1 MADIDKALP
10 NEVRK
15 EIEIPGEEEIQE
27 QVIEEAEKEQQSPE
41 AVDIQENEDGSV
53 DINLD
58 PQAATPEGGDE
69 HYANL
74 AEFLPDDVLGRLG
87 SDLSSKYQD
96 YVSSRKDWEKSYTS
110 GLDLLGFKYD
120 NRSEPFAGASGAT
133 HPVLAEAVTQ
143 FQALAYKELLPAD
156 GPVRT
161 QVMGIPTAE
170 KTDQASRVKDFMNYQ
185 IMDQMKEYEPEF
197 DSMLFHLPLSGSTF
211 KKVYYDEMEQRA
223 VSKFV
228 PADDLIVPYTA
239 TSLDDAEAIIHRVK
253 ISENE
258 LRKQQVAGFYRDID
272 IGKPGHTE
280 TDVEKKERELEGV
293 SKTSNE
299 DIFTLLE
306 CHVDLDLEGF
316 EDSNPETGELSGI
329 KIPYIV
335 TIEEGSR
342 EILSIKR
349 NYEIGDP
356 LKNKIQYFVHF
367 KFLPGLGFYG
377 FGLIHMIGGLS
388 RTATAALRQLL
399 DAGTLSN
406 LPAGFK
412 MRGIRI
418 RDDAQSIQPGEFRDV
433 DAPGGNL
440 RDSFMMLPF
449 KEPSQ
454 TLLSL
459 MGIVV
464 QAGQRFAS
472 IADMQV
478 GDGNQQAA
486 VGTTVALLERGSRT
500 MSAIHKRI
508 YSALKNEFKLMARVF
523 KLYLP
528 QQYPYDVVGGQRMI
542 MQSDFD
548 DRVDIL
554 PVADPNI
561 FSQTQR
567 ISLAQTE
574 LQLATS
580 NPQMHDLY
588 AAYRNMYEALG
599 VKNIDSVLMKP
610 QQPMPQDPALEHIAA
625 LGGKPFQAFPGQNHR
640 SHITA
645 HLSFMSTNLARNNPM
660 VMASL
665 EKNIFEHISLMAQ
678 EQVELEFRDEMQ
690 QLQQMQM
697 QMQQMQQSPQMME
710 MQQNP
715 QMMQQMQMQN
725 QQMQMKIQE
734 MNQKIESRKAEL
746 VADMMEEFMKEEQKI
761 TSQFDNDPI
770 AKLRSRELDLRAQEN
785 ARKEKEANERMDLDK
800 MKAMMNQQ
808 NQDEKLQQNEEL
820 AQLRADT
827 SIEKTVLSKTLPSSD
842 SMMPNIEIMRKG

>member
-1 MADIDKALP
+1 MADKIDKSLTQGPRGTVRLP
-10 NEVRK
+10 GDEEV
-15 EIEIPGEEEIQE
+15 QE
-27 QVIEEAEKEQQSPE
+27 TVQEVAVEEQQAPGPVE
-41 AVDIQENEDGSV
+41 TTENEDGSV
-53 DINLD
+53 EINFD
-58 PQAATPEGGDE
+58 PNAASPEGGDE

-74 AEFLPDDVLGRLG
+74 AEFLPDNVLQEMGA
-87 SDLSSKYQD
+87 DLSQKYMD
-96 YVSSRKDWEKSYTS
+96 YQMGRKDWERTYTT

-120 NRSEPFAGASGAT
+120 MKTEPFQGASGAT

-161 QVMGIPTAE
+161 AVIGAPNPE
-170 KTDQASRVKDFMNYQ
+170 KQQQAQRVKDFMNYEL
-185 IMDQMKEYEPEF
+185 MEKMKDYEPDFDQM
-197 DSMLFHLPLSGSTF
+197 LFYLPLAGSAF
-211 KKVYYDEMEQRA
+211 KKVYYDELEGEPT
-223 VSKFV
+223 SKFV

-253 ISENE
+253 ISKNE
-258 LRKQQVAGFYRDID
+258 LRKQQVAGFYRDIEL
-272 IGKPGHTE
+272 GQPRNVE
-280 TDVEKKERELEGV
+280 NDVEKKERELEGQR
-293 SKTSNE
+293 KTQ
-299 DIFTLLE
+299 DDDVYTLLE
-306 CHVDLDLEGF
+306 CHINLDIEGF
-316 EDSNPETGELSGI
+316 EDTDESGDPSGI

-335 TIEEGSR
+335 TVEEATR
-342 EILSIKR
+342 NVLAIKR

-356 LKNKIQYFVHF
+356 KKNKIDYFVHF

-440 RDSFMMLPF
+440 KDSFMMLPF
-449 KEPSQ
+449 KEPSA
-454 TLLSL
+454 TLLNL

-464 QAGQRFAS
+464 NAGQRFAS
-472 IADMQV
+472 IADLQV

-508 YSALKNEFKLMARVF
+508 YSSLKSEFRLLARVF

-528 QQYPYDVVGGQRMI
+528 PEYPYDIVGGQRLI
-542 MQSDFD
+542 KQADFD

-574 LQLATS
+574 LQLASS
-580 NPQMHDLY
+580 NPQIHNVY
-588 AAYRNMYEALG
+588 QAYRNMYEALG
-599 VKNIDSVLMKP
+599 VKDIDTLLIKP
-610 QQPMPQDPALEHIAA
+610 QPPQPLDPALENIMA
-625 LGGKPFQAFPGQNHR
+625 LSGKPFQAFPGQDHR
-640 SHITA
+640 AHITS
-645 HLSFMSTNLARNNPM
+645 HLNFMATNIARNNPM
-660 VMASL
+660 VMATM
-665 EKNIFEHISLMAQ
+665 EKNVFEHISLMSQ
-678 EQVELEFRDEMQ
+678 EQIELEFPQELMQ
-690 QLQQMQM
+690 LSQMTQM
-697 QMQQMQQSPQMME
+697 A
-710 MQQNP
+710 QQNP
-715 QMMQQMQMQN
+715 QLQQQVMQMS
-725 QQMQMKIQE
+725 
-734 MNQKIESRKAEL
+734 QKIEARKAVLIAE
-746 VADMMEEFMKEEQKI
+746 MMDEFMKEEKAI

-770 AKLRSRELDLRAQEN
+770 AKLRSRELDLRAMDNQRKKIEGQEKIN
-785 ARKEKEANERMDLDK
+785 LDR

-808 NQDEKLQQNEEL
+808 EHDDKLQQNEDL
-820 AQLRADT
+820 AKMRANT
-827 SIEKTVLSKTLPSSD
+827 SIEKTILSKT
-842 SMMPNIEIMRKG
+842 MPNVDKMIPSIEIQKYKGENR